1 MLASGVAEHR
11 TIAAI
16 VSSVLVTAVVTALV
30 YLLEGLAPTLSLGA
44 LYVLAVMPIALFF
57 GRAWAI
63 VVSVASMI
71 VFNFVFIPPTFRLTL
86 HGAENWLVF
95 GVYVVTG
102 LLVSDLATRARTR
115 AREAEQ
121 REREAA
127 MLAELSTTL
136 LSGATVR
143 SELSRIDEATARVM
157 RLRSARIVLD
167 SESSTRPSGGIE
179 LRAGD
184 HLLGVLVVP
193 DDASPDPGVCDRF
206 VPALAA
212 VLGFALDRERFG
224 HEALEA
230 EALRRSDALK
240 TALLRSVSHD
250 LRSPLT
256 AIRAALEGLESPSL
270 ALDEEQRAALVHSA
284 LLEAGRLDR
293 MVRNLLDLSR
303 LEAGAARPRLRLEP
317 VEGLL
322 ERALAQIPAPQRRI
336 DVSLPPELPLVEV
349 DAIQLERALANLLE
363 NALKFSPP
371 DERVRVDVDVQGRDV
386 TLRVIDR
393 GPGLG
398 AGEWEQVFEPFR
410 RGSAG
415 ASRQGAG
422 LGLAIAQ
429 GFVEANG
436 GRLWAE
442 PGPSG
447 GSIFA
452 IAIPQA
458 QQPVA
463 VAL

>member
-71 VFNFVFIPPTFRLTL
+71 VFNFAFIPPTFRLTL

-102 LLVSDLATRARTR
+102 LLVSDLGHPRSHACPRGGAARARGGDAGGALDDAALRRDRSLGAFPDRRGNGTSDAAPFRSDR
-115 AREAEQ
+115 A
-121 REREAA
+121 
-127 MLAELSTTL
+127 
-136 LSGATVR
+136 
-143 SELSRIDEATARVM
+143 
-157 RLRSARIVLD
+157 D
-167 SESSTRPSGGIE
+167 SETSTRPPSGIE

-193 DDASPDPGVCDRF
+193 DDVSPDPGVCDRF

-293 MVRNLLDLSR
+293 MVHNLLDLSR

-349 DAIQLERALANLLE
+349 DAIQLERSACEPAR
-363 NALKFSPP
+363 K
-371 DERVRVDVDVQGRDV
+371 RVEVLSAGRA
-386 TLRVIDR
+386 RAGRRRRAGARCHRPGDR
-393 GPGLG
+393 PGPWAG